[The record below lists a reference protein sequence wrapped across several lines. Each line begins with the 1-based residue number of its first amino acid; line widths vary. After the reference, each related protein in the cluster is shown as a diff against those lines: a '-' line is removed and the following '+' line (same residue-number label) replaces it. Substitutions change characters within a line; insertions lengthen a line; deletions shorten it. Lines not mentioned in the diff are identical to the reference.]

1 MAGRYDAYVYKRG
14 VKYKV
19 RPAVS
24 FGIAGA
30 PFSFRNLTDKTVNF
44 GFPDDLMEKDTP
56 WQIAPRQA
64 KTFTIKTTANGFY
77 SYTVTYAGKGK
88 KRLKAYG
95 ESDPGMI
102 VDP

>member
-56 WQIAPRQA
+56 
-64 KTFTIKTTANGFY
+64 
-77 SYTVTYAGKGK
+77 
-88 KRLKAYG
+88 
-95 ESDPGMI
+95 
-102 VDP
+102 